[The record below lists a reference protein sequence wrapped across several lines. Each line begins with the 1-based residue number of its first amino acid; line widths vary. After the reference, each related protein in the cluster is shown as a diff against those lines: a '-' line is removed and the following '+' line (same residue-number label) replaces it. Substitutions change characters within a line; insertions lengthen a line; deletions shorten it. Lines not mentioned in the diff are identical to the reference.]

1 MKFMKENTATS
12 GRGASEIPCEAY
24 SISNS
29 FRCKFIQLAE
39 FQIRRSNTVRFLLLY
54 IFDGRVPCH
63 VIMNLSLPIFFRH
76 YFQRRR
82 SSLSLSLSQY
92 ISFLFPSILLYFAS
106 LQNIS
111 PLAFLISSINDRRG
125 SLAGKRY
132 VERKA
137 IPARYLLLKTVVDIV
152 LDKFQNSW
160 KKWRFASKRNCW
172 PVLSNFMVRNYSKR
186 GVNA

>member
-39 FQIRRSNTVRFLLLY
+39 FQIRRSNTVRFPLLY
-54 IFDGRVPCH
+54 IFDGRVPCR

-82 SSLSLSLSQY
+82 SSLSKY
-92 ISFLFPSILLYFAS
+92 ISFLFPSILLYFAL

-111 PLAFLISSINDRRG
+111 PLAFLILSINDRRG
-125 SLAGKRY
+125 SLADKRH

-137 IPARYLLLKTVVDIV
+137 IPARYLLLRTVDDIV
-152 LDKFQNSW
+152 LDKYQNSW
-160 KKWRFASKRNCW
+160 KKWRFASKKSCW